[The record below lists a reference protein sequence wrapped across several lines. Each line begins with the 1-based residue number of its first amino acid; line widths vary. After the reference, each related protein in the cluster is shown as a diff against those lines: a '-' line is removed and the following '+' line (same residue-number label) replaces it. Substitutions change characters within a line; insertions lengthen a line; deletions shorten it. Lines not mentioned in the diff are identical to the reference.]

1 MTFARDLASFADS
14 ASQNLTFRNAII
26 NGAMQV
32 WQRGT
37 SVAVSGSSAYTFAAD
52 RWGYFRGSYAT
63 GMTVSR
69 QATGDT
75 TNLPNIQ
82 YCARVQRDSGNTST
96 QIIYVQQ
103 NFETVNSIPLVGKTV
118 TLSFY
123 ARAGANFSSASNVL
137 SFGVNTGTGTDQ
149 SLLSGYTGSASPIST
164 NVTLTTTWQ
173 RFSAT
178 ATLSSSATQIG
189 IGFNY
194 TPVGTAS
201 TNDYFEITG
210 VQLEAGPAATPFET
224 RPFQTELAL
233 CQRYYYR
240 SSDGNVYQT
249 YGIGF
254 ATSLQIVDF
263 VVPLPVIMRT
273 APTTTLDAASLAIS
287 DGVTAYTSGSFVLIN
302 SSQAKNIATIRY
314 THGTTVLTTHRPYR
328 LEANNSTSSYIGV
341 SAEL

>member
-14 ASQNLTFRNAII
+14 ASQNLTFRNLII

-210 VQLEAGPAATPFET
+210 VQLEAGPAATPFEN
-224 RPFQTELAL
+224 RPYGIELIL
-233 CQRYYYR
+233 CQRYFVR
-240 SSDGNVYQT
+240 LIDPPGSGVGTGTTTNGASRVS
-249 YGIGF
+249 F
-254 ATSLQIVDF
+254 A
-263 VVPLPVIMRT
+263 LPVEMRA
-273 APTTTLDAASLAIS
+273 APTITSTGTFDFWNGSTVTTSTSFTASFSNKTGLEAEWNITS
-287 DGVTAYTSGSFVLIN
+287 AYTIGHAVKAYISGSTTKIIN
-302 SSQAKNIATIRY
+302 ASI
-314 THGTTVLTTHRPYR
+314 
-328 LEANNSTSSYIGV
+328 
-341 SAEL
+341 EL